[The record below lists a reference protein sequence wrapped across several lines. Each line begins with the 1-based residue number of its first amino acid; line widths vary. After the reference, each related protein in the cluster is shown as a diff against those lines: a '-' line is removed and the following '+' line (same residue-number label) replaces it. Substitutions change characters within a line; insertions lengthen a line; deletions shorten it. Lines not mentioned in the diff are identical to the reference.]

1 MGANVAENAAKS
13 PAPGAEQSSRKK
25 RGNGE
30 TASPEAL
37 PILSDPSRS
46 NEVGAGDSLGSPVPV
61 SETGT
66 GSGLEIESG
75 ADSDAEP
82 DFPSFD
88 VPGADPSDDVEP
100 FVVVSTPEHVKAA
113 TAFFEAAKAAESD
126 AQKKRARAQSQVFSL
141 MQYLNNPTTGE
152 PMTSQEHIDAGL
164 EALKDRIYRV
174 VYVWHL
180 LDRVV
185 EVDEGTGEPF
195 CCGVKGAHWHMVI
208 WFHREADGKD
218 VRPTN
223 RMVSD
228 AFMVPSAKVV
238 LPNEKAAQEGGESHK
253 GRNAAEKA
261 FFDLAEYLTHES
273 RGKTAIR
280 GVAQSERFY
289 LVDNSQETKPGK
301 YQYGRGRVVANFDFS
316 KELDAHMAG
325 RASAADNGMGLKAR
339 KTKLRRAVM
348 DGMTLAEAREK
359 DRDAYADDLPRLRDL
374 AREYQELSPP
384 PVGVA
389 YRKASVLIHG
399 ERRGGKDILA
409 AEIAEVLVALAAKA
423 GQEWNVVKPGGEH
436 STEAVAGRRSGR
448 RADVVVHEDAR
459 YYWVRSYDE
468 ALRYLDPNN
477 AAETTARNANL
488 PAVGP
493 HAVMLTTSSLP
504 TELALTMKARKSSEE
519 LAISNMSTRYPA
531 VDVDEFL
538 LRLGFVVEVAKLP
551 ELTDPHDPAN
561 KQTILDRAPVS
572 ISRVVEEPGARSDG
586 VRTRSGSVLGK
597 IHTSHR
603 LEPLAVIAGAR
614 RAARFIAMEII
625 ERYSSDIADGLADEI
640 AGYATERTAIAS
652 ETALALADRARA
664 VEEEMVRRA
673 DSLGAACRDH
683 FVASHLAGRDTPDP
697 SGNLFAMTNGE
708 IICSFCRLPAT
719 APKPVSTVNP
729 WG

>member
-1 MGANVAENAAKS
+1 MVAAAENAAEN
-13 PAPGAEQSSRKK
+13 AVLVAEQSSVKK
-25 RGNGE
+25 RLNGC
-30 TASPEAL
+30 TASAEPSPTPA
-37 PILSDPSRS
+37 DPNDFKGSHAR
-46 NEVGAGDSLGSPVPV
+46 DSLGSRAAV
-61 SETGT
+61 SETAAT
-66 GSGLEIESG
+66 FGLEIES
-75 ADSDAEP
+75 AAESDAEP
-82 DFPSFD
+82 DYASFD

-100 FVVVSTPEHVKAA
+100 FVVVSTPEHVEAA
-113 TAFFEAAKAAESD
+113 TAFFEAAKAKETD
-126 AQKKRARAQSQVFSL
+126 AQKKRARTQSQVFSV
-141 MQYLNNPTTGE
+141 MQYLNNPETGE

-164 EALKDRIYRV
+164 EALKDRIYRYA
-174 VYVWHL
+174 YVWHL
-180 LDRVV
+180 RDRVV
-185 EVDEGTGEPF
+185 DVDEGTGEPF

-208 WFHREADGKD
+208 WCHRGDGD
-218 VRPTN
+218 AASRPTI
-223 RMVSD
+223 RTVSD
-228 AFMVPSAKVV
+228 AFAVPSAKVKT
-238 LPNEKAAQEGGESHK
+238 PREAASRDGGQYK
-253 GRNAAEKA
+253 GANAAEKA
-261 FFDLAEYLTHES
+261 FFDLVEYLPHETRRADGL
-273 RGKTAIR
+273 RGI
-280 GVAQSERFY
+280 AQSERFY
-289 LVDNSQETKPGK
+289 LVDKSQETKPGK

-316 KELDAHMAG
+316 KDLDSHMAG

-374 AREYQELSPP
+374 AREYQELNPP

-389 YRKASVLIHG
+389 YRKASVLVHG
-399 ERRGGKDILA
+399 ERRGGKDILT
-409 AEIAEVLVALAAKA
+409 AEIAKVLVALAAKA

-436 STEAVAGRRSGR
+436 STEAVAGRRSGQ

-538 LRLGFVVEVAKLP
+538 LRLGFVVEVEKLP

-572 ISRVVEEPGARSDG
+572 ISRVVEEPGARSDD
-586 VRTRSGSVLGK
+586 VRTRSGAVLGK

-625 ERYSSDIADGLADEI
+625 ERYSADISEGLADEI
-640 AGYATERTAIAS
+640 AGYASERTAIAS

-719 APKPVSTVNP
+719 APRPVSTVNP